1 MKKLIMFFCLII
13 CLSSTVFSSNMQ
25 KIYTIRDDVYH
36 RVDELCMRA
45 GVIGPSSFSPLSAK
59 ALMIALERIDPEEL
73 ESEEREEYEELYS
86 ILTEDESIFKS
97 GIFSFNITPAVNL
110 GVNIADYSAF
120 DYGNTQSAS
129 PAISRKENTLI
140 PYRYEDALISA
151 GLKMNFGNHIHLD
164 ARFDV
169 KNSNHVMYES
179 TLGFLFTSVTENK
192 GMAAEIPHRAGA
204 SIGNDYASFIFGRFP
219 HSIGSGITGN
229 LLIGDNFDYQEIA
242 ALSLM
247 SNYFTYNISV
257 TRFDQQSLSG
267 NKGFERN
274 KFSGPQQIR
283 VLHRFDINIIDK
295 VRLAINFATL
305 YNGSSIFDLRFF
317 YPFMIS
323 HNYYNYAGGTAKES
337 YDEANNILAVEAE
350 WNIASG
356 LTTTAQVAID
366 QFQMPWEKQADLP
379 LAFGAMGNLKYSTRV
394 WNGTLTSWIEAVYTN
409 PYMYLNG
416 KYYTEN
422 DIELIDYNLDLVV
435 GYHSCWLDDYGY
447 SGYVHGPDSI
457 VLSLGSSFTSED
469 DIFEIGGNLLYKVSG
484 NKGVKHKALS
494 ANDTL
499 IDMDD
504 AVIEKDSESFMQN
517 IISPSGGWKNAEHLL
532 KLALYGKYNIRGN
545 NWGHVTL
552 YTAFGFNT
560 YFNYSHQAG
569 ITEFQPQ
576 FLIGAKYSY

>member
-1 MKKLIMFFCLII
+1 
-13 CLSSTVFSSNMQ
+13 
-25 KIYTIRDDVYH
+25 
-36 RVDELCMRA
+36 
-45 GVIGPSSFSPLSAK
+45 
-59 ALMIALERIDPEEL
+59 
-73 ESEEREEYEELYS
+73 
-86 ILTEDESIFKS
+86 
-97 GIFSFNITPAVNL
+97 
-110 GVNIADYSAF
+110 
-120 DYGNTQSAS
+120 
-129 PAISRKENTLI
+129 
-140 PYRYEDALISA
+140 
-151 GLKMNFGNHIHLD
+151 
-164 ARFDV
+164 
-169 KNSNHVMYES
+169 
-179 TLGFLFTSVTENK
+179 
-192 GMAAEIPHRAGA
+192 
-204 SIGNDYASFIFGRFP
+204 
-219 HSIGSGITGN
+219 
-229 LLIGDNFDYQEIA
+229 
-242 ALSLM
+242 
-247 SNYFTYNISV
+247 
-257 TRFDQQSLSG
+257 
-267 NKGFERN
+267 
-274 KFSGPQQIR
+274 
-283 VLHRFDINIIDK
+283 
-295 VRLAINFATL
+295 
-305 YNGSSIFDLRFF
+305 
-317 YPFMIS
+317 
-323 HNYYNYAGGTAKES
+323 
-337 YDEANNILAVEAE
+337 
-350 WNIASG
+350 
-356 LTTTAQVAID
+356 
-366 QFQMPWEKQADLP
+366 
-379 LAFGAMGNLKYSTRV
+379 
-394 WNGTLTSWIEAVYTN
+394 
-409 PYMYLNG
+409 MYLNG